1 MRRSDIEEIE
11 YLLDEDPTEAVT
23 LAKRITTETP
33 QDADTWAWLAD
44 ALMEVGDFEGAL
56 RALAEYVQRDPE
68 WMEAYT
74 LRAGLFTELGRFDA
88 ANIELEVARALDSED
103 PRLVRAEA
111 MWHEFQ
117 GHFEEADRLYAQACE
132 TDPAYPPPARF
143 DRARAKQAIQKVLRD
158 VAKDG
163 LKLQAVFEEMPTKAS
178 TGKALSRAVELRD
191 RATVVVYLRNLEREL
206 DDESDLEDLAG
217 LFEDRLADLVEAN

>member
-11 YLLDEDPTEAVT
+11 YLLDEDPTEAVK
-23 LAKRITTETP
+23 LARRISQETP
-33 QDADTWAWLAD
+33 QDADAWAWLAD
-44 ALMEVGDFEGAL
+44 ALMEMGDFEGAL

-74 LRAGLFTELGRFDA
+74 LRAGLLTELGRFDA

-103 PRLVRAEA
+103 PRLVRSEA

-117 GHFEEADRLYAQACE
+117 GRFEEADRLYGQAAE
-132 TDPAYPPPARF
+132 IDPAYPPPARF
-143 DRARAKQAIQKVLRD
+143 ERARAQATIQKVLRD

-163 LKLQAVFEEMPTKAS
+163 LKLQAVFEEMPLKAS
-178 TGKALSRAVELRD
+178 TGKALSRTMELRD

-206 DDESDLEDLAG
+206 DDQSDLDELAG
-217 LFEDRLADLVEAN
+217 LFEDRLAELVEAN

>member
-23 LAKRITTETP
+23 LAKRIAGETP
-33 QDADTWAWLAD
+33 QDADAWAWLAD

-74 LRAGLFTELGRFDA
+74 LRAGLLTELGRFDA

-117 GHFEEADRLYAQACE
+117 GRFEEAAAHLAEALRLRP
-132 TDPAYPPPARF
+132 DWPAATRDGHANRPPAPRR
-143 DRARAKQAIQKVLRD
+143 DCARRIRRRS
-158 VAKDG
+158 
-163 LKLQAVFEEMPTKAS
+163 PWRRT
-178 TGKALSRAVELRD
+178 SRW
-191 RATVVVYLRNLEREL
+191 
-206 DDESDLEDLAG
+206 
-217 LFEDRLADLVEAN
+217 